1 MRELL
6 PQGRCGTA
14 GITDHPGIA
23 QIAGQPGRWRS
34 PLQTP
39 PRWWWWPALAV
50 GGWQLTH
57 QLRRQMQH
65 QARFS
70 QAGMQAGAALGL
82 RDQLGQARRAAPDE
96 ARQHGELGR
105 AGPQLARCCLQQRDL
120 AAVGVEQHQP
130 LKARGSQLTT
140 HGHHLGDQQLCRQGQ
155 GAGKA
160 LVFRRKAQALQGQ
173 PPDRLTWLEVGQ
185 HLIEQ
190 AIGKQG
196 IGSQRQVRTV
206 LLHRS
211 PGPDHRAART
221 RSSSCHGDRAE
232 LGEASAHGF
241 GIDHYSVGLQAR
253 SVAMAGS
260 GNSASASSPNPAPS
274 SRPVPP
280 REPRRP
286 SEPPQRRP
294 PQVLMLKKDGGGT
307 PAEAE
312 PAEAVPPTPATA
324 PAAQAAAPT
333 PQAAAPATPAGRSE
347 EDLFDMSA
355 MAGLTMADLLGPAD
369 QRPRRQSGN
378 REPQLQRG
386 SAGAPAVQVVRR
398 SVDDFDF
405 DEEAFLAALDE
416 NEPVGTT
423 GDVVQGVVISV
434 ESDGVYVDIGGK
446 APGFMPKSEAGLGV
460 ITNLKERFP
469 KGMPV
474 EVLVTR
480 EQNADGMV
488 TISARALA
496 LRQSW
501 EKVRQLEKDGKVV
514 QVKVNGFNRG
524 GVTCDLEGLRAFIP
538 RSQLQ
543 EGEQH
548 EALVGKT
555 LGVAFLEVNAETRKL
570 VLSEKKAATAARFAE
585 LAVGHLVEGV
595 VASIKPYGYFI
606 DLGGISGL
614 LHQSCVSGGQ
624 LRDLREVFN
633 SGDRV
638 RALITELDP
647 GRGRIALNTA
657 LLEAQPGEILIARD
671 QLYAEAEERANRARS
686 LLRQQEQA
694 AG

>member
-1 MRELL
+1 
-6 PQGRCGTA
+6 
-14 GITDHPGIA
+14 
-23 QIAGQPGRWRS
+23 
-34 PLQTP
+34 
-39 PRWWWWPALAV
+39 
-50 GGWQLTH
+50 
-57 QLRRQMQH
+57 
-65 QARFS
+65 
-70 QAGMQAGAALGL
+70 
-82 RDQLGQARRAAPDE
+82 
-96 ARQHGELGR
+96 
-105 AGPQLARCCLQQRDL
+105 
-120 AAVGVEQHQP
+120 
-130 LKARGSQLTT
+130 
-140 HGHHLGDQQLCRQGQ
+140 
-155 GAGKA
+155 
-160 LVFRRKAQALQGQ
+160 
-173 PPDRLTWLEVGQ
+173 
-185 HLIEQ
+185 
-190 AIGKQG
+190 
-196 IGSQRQVRTV
+196 
-206 LLHRS
+206 
-211 PGPDHRAART
+211 
-221 RSSSCHGDRAE
+221 
-232 LGEASAHGF
+232 
-241 GIDHYSVGLQAR
+241 
-253 SVAMAGS
+253 
-260 GNSASASSPNPAPS
+260 
-274 SRPVPP
+274 
-280 REPRRP
+280 
-286 SEPPQRRP
+286 
-294 PQVLMLKKDGGGT
+294 MLKKDGGST
-307 PAEAE
+307 SAEAE
-312 PAEAVPPTPATA
+312 PPEALPPAPAAAVTA
-324 PAAQAAAPT
+324 PAAEAPT
-333 PQAAAPATPAGRSE
+333 PPTRSE

-369 QRPRRQSGN
+369 QRPRRQSGS
-378 REPQLQRG
+378 REPQPQRA
-386 SAGAPAVQVVRR
+386 SAGSPAAQVVHR

-423 GDVVQGVVISV
+423 GEVVRGTVIGV

-469 KGMPV
+469 KGLPV

-555 LGVAFLEVNAETRKL
+555 LGVAFLEVNSETRKL

-585 LAVGHLVEGV
+585 LAVGQLVEGV

-657 LLEAQPGEILIARD
+657 LLEGQPGEILIARD
-671 QLYAEAEERANRARS
+671 QLFAEAEERANRARS